1 MKIFG
6 MILRFWKLNRQSKM
20 KAKPKTFDEYVVR
33 DILANNSYG
42 ITEVCY
48 LRSVKSMYLE
58 RERYP
63 LIVSLMENKNL
74 AELMKLPEGAMPPTF
89 PEYLEIVQFESQD
102 GRSFI
107 ATVYDS
113 VELWQNP
120 EIIDVFLLANVK

>member
-1 MKIFG
+1 ME
-6 MILRFWKLNRQSKM
+6 
-20 KAKPKTFDEYVVR
+20 AKPETFDEYVVC

-42 ITEVCY
+42 ITEVCC
-48 LRSVKSMYLE
+48 LRSIKSMYLE

-63 LIVSLMENKNL
+63 LIVSLMENENL

-120 EIIDVFLLANVK
+120 EIIDVFLLASAK